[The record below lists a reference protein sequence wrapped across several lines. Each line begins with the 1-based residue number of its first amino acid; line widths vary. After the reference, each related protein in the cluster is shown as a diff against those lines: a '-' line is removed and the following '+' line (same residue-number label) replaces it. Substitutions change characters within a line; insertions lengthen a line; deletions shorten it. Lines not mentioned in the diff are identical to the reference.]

1 MAILLQKQIL
11 TCKNSIYQNDTE
23 KTWKT
28 KKIKKYQK
36 WILTM
41 QLIMQILTEKIPSK
55 LCDKNSRIEINATFT
70 FIHSGRTAVSTLTMV
85 GAAGTA
91 SFWITALCT
100 PVAVHLTNMFCRE
113 LRLTYKLAV
122 PWNISYNTHIFSFKA
137 KQAKYS

>member
-41 QLIMQILTEKIPSK
+41 QLHDYANSYW
-55 LCDKNSRIEINATFT
+55 KNPIQ
-70 FIHSGRTAVSTLTMV
+70 TL
-85 GAAGTA
+85 
-91 SFWITALCT
+91 W
-100 PVAVHLTNMFCRE
+100 
-113 LRLTYKLAV
+113 
-122 PWNISYNTHIFSFKA
+122 
-137 KQAKYS
+137 

>member
-55 LCDKNSRIEINATFT
+55 LCD
-70 FIHSGRTAVSTLTMV
+70 
-85 GAAGTA
+85 
-91 SFWITALCT
+91 
-100 PVAVHLTNMFCRE
+100 
-113 LRLTYKLAV
+113 
-122 PWNISYNTHIFSFKA
+122 
-137 KQAKYS
+137 

>member
-1 MAILLQKQIL
+1 MVILLQKQIL

-55 LCDKNSRIEINATFT
+55 LCD
-70 FIHSGRTAVSTLTMV
+70 
-85 GAAGTA
+85 
-91 SFWITALCT
+91 
-100 PVAVHLTNMFCRE
+100 
-113 LRLTYKLAV
+113 
-122 PWNISYNTHIFSFKA
+122 
-137 KQAKYS
+137 